1 MQESQDDTISRTD
14 ITSAIHESNEIFAK
28 SMQQMSSSISLLNQ
42 GMNGSME
49 AFSRGRGS
57 FQERPLSRLFM
68 SQVSPAQSQS
78 EFSRIL
84 SQKKL

>member
-49 AFSRGRGS
+49 AFSRGS